1 MSVNINIPQ
10 LRVTLAKLNG
20 LQDDHATV
28 ERICQDAVMYGNVAI
43 FAYGSLIWEP
53 IKHVSEK
60 ITNYKLA
67 GYSKD
72 FICEDFIYRGTIG
85 FPGLTLALK
94 NDSNKHVLG
103 FLLMS
108 TADEII
114 PFLEGFIL
122 REQPVSIDGVTM
134 DIYRYDFL
142 PITRPDGSTRNA
154 LTCVVNEHSQ
164 FYVNPPLPLNQKVAR
179 MALAFGDNGTNLQ
192 YLKNL
197 ISKYDEHKLYDK
209 CTDELKDLL
218 NKCNDYRLTLSPAHR
233 EWLEGYDTFQS
244 SQDRQI
250 YRNTYQGNG
259 LPTNE
264 ELTTMMNEA

>member
-20 LQDDHATV
+20 LQYDHATV

-43 FAYGSLIWEP
+43 FAYGSLIWKT
-53 IKHVSEK
+53 IKHVSEM
-60 ITNYKLA
+60 IPNYKLA

-142 PITRPDGSTRNA
+142 PITRPDGSTRYA

-192 YLKNL
+192 YLKDL
-197 ISKYDEHKLYDK
+197 ISAYDEHKLYDK

-218 NKCNDYRLTLSPAHR
+218 SKCNNYRLRLSPAHR
-233 EWLEGYDTFQS
+233 EWLKKYDKLKPEE
-244 SQDRQI
+244 RQTI
-250 YRNTYQGNG
+250 KTRTKGTG

-264 ELTTMMNEA
+264 ELTTMVNEA

>member
-20 LQDDHATV
+20 LQYDHATV

-43 FAYGSLIWEP
+43 FAYGSLIWKT
-53 IKHVSEK
+53 IKHVSEM
-60 ITNYKLA
+60 IPNYKLA

-72 FICEDFIYRGTIG
+72 FICEDFIYRGTTG

-142 PITRPDGSTRNA
+142 PITRPDGSTRYA

-192 YLKNL
+192 YLKDL
-197 ISKYDEHKLYDK
+197 ISAYDEHKLYDK

-218 NKCNDYRLTLSPAHR
+218 SKCNNYRLRLSPAHR
-233 EWLEGYDTFQS
+233 EWLKKYDKLKPEE
-244 SQDRQI
+244 RQTI
-250 YRNTYQGNG
+250 KTRTKGTG